1 MRRLRLMAFLC
12 VLLASA
18 AARAQQISQLLP
30 LVDGRYTIQTV
41 NFAGR
46 DWRLDDFSY
55 AGYYLGARNLGD
67 VPSREFPVNATGDI
81 TIAVQDAI
89 NAAGAADGG
98 IVRIPAGTFAMSA
111 SVEIPFN
118 NISIEGAGS
127 SQTIIN
133 IPGSYRPADIRYE
146 GVFTF
151 GRRIG
156 ESRVEGWLD
165 RGPIVTGVSTVVN
178 RGDMTVNAADA
189 SGVNVGDWI
198 VLQQYFWQAL
208 VDNNSDFP
216 NHWVPDGSRTFSF
229 SYLRQITGISGN
241 VISMDAPV
249 PWTLDPANNPVNIRL
264 TDGQMKENAGIRGLT
279 FNFADNID
287 ERTGRPSGAPV
298 YFEGVRNGWASDIRA
313 NNIPRFGLYTQTA
326 ARITFLDCVVT
337 GAQDYG
343 GDGYGY
349 GYHIY
354 GSQNVLLRR
363 CRGEDTRHNFTSQ
376 RAITSLLVMS
386 RCTSVNAT
394 QPDDTHHSFE
404 HAILWDK
411 FTQLQ
416 GNSIY
421 ALNRGN
427 LSTGAYETL
436 GSGVLWNFNG
446 DGGRG
451 RLSHG
456 GEVHVK
462 PSPDGWGLVLGVTG
476 AHSVWD
482 NTVPISPWT
491 PGDRMPPNPGLQ
503 VGPDPGALQN
513 VLYENLFGD
522 PLAPESLYEGL
533 LAARGLSPAEFRAD
547 SCVNGCNTA
556 DRPHGHRN

>member
-1 MRRLRLMAFLC
+1 L
-12 VLLASA
+12 VVPQIVPQGSLLAQ
-18 AARAQQISQLLP
+18 AQPTSSLLP
-30 LVDGRYTIQTV
+30 LIDGRYTIQTV
-41 NFAGR
+41 RFANQ

-55 AGYYLGARNLGD
+55 AGYYLGTRSLGD
-67 VPSREFPVNATGDI
+67 VPPLDFRVTATGDI
-81 TIAVQDAI
+81 TTAVQQAVD
-89 NAAGAADGG
+89 AAGAAGG
-98 IVRIPAGTFAMSA
+98 GKVRIPAGTFTVSR

-127 SQTIIN
+127 AQTFLN
-133 IPGSYRPADIRYE
+133 IPDSYRPADIRYE

-156 ESRVEGWLD
+156 EPRVEGWID
-165 RGPIVTGVSTVVN
+165 RGPIVTGVSVAVN
-178 RGDMTVNAADA
+178 RGEMTVTADDA
-189 SGVNVGDWI
+189 SALGVGDWI

-208 VDNNSDFP
+208 VDNNSDYP

-229 SYLRQITGISGN
+229 SYLRQITSITGN
-241 VISMDAPV
+241 VISIDAPV
-249 PWTLDPANNPVNIRL
+249 PWTLDPLNNPITIRL
-264 TDGQMKENAGIRGLT
+264 TDGRMKENVGISGLT

-326 ARITFLDCVVT
+326 ARITFLDCAVT

-363 CRGEDTRHNFTSQ
+363 CLGENTRHNFTSQ
-376 RAITSLLVMS
+376 RALTSMLVMS

-446 DGGRG
+446 DGVRG

-491 PGDRMPPNPGLQ
+491 PGDRMAANPGLQ
-503 VGPDPGALQN
+503 VGPNPGALQN
-513 VLYENLFGD
+513 VLYENLFGEQ
-522 PLAPESLYEGL
+522 LAPESLYEGL
-533 LAARGLSPAEFRAD
+533 LAARGLPPTEFRAD
-547 SCVNGCNTA
+547 
-556 DRPHGHRN
+556 P